1 MNKSVTHKSSY
12 ERESGDE
19 MNIVAQL
26 ASQAAGGS
34 TKIFRAGDT
43 GASDLNIVRADITS
57 EDDVQEGGLRPRV
70 LSDFQ
75 GQTAIKKNLS
85 VFINAARE
93 RQESLD
99 HLFLIGPPG
108 LGKTTL
114 AQITANELGAD
125 FKVTSAPA
133 LDKPKDLAGI
143 LSTITE
149 RTVFFIDEIHRL
161 KPAIEEMLY
170 IAMEDF
176 ELDWVI
182 GQGAA
187 ARTVRIPIPHFTLV
201 GATTKA
207 GMVSS
212 PLISRFGIIQRFNFY
227 SKEELAGIIRRSALI
242 LNVKVED
249 DAADLMAGCSR
260 GTPRVVNRLLRRMR
274 DFAQIE
280 GNGIITKAIVEDGL
294 DRLGID
300 CLGLECY
307 DREILLSIINNF
319 GGGPVGAE
327 TLAISIGE
335 SMDTLEDYYEPYLI
349 QCGLLQRTPR
359 GRTVTEKAYEHLGI
373 APGKENKNNENQRL
387 LF

>member
-1 MNKSVTHKSSY
+1 MNKSVRAKSPYSRPKT
-12 ERESGDE
+12 EREAEADD

-26 ASQAAGGS
+26 SVQAAGGMLS
-34 TKIFRAGDT
+34 GQAPDATH
-43 GASDLNIVRADITS
+43 IVRADVAVD
-57 EDDVQEGGLRPRV
+57 DDVQEGSLRPKS
-70 LSDFQ
+70 LKEFQ
-75 GQTAIKKNLS
+75 GQRAIKENLS
-85 VFINAARE
+85 VFVNAARD
-93 RQESLD
+93 RQEALD

-114 AQITANELGAD
+114 AQITAAELGVD

-143 LSTITE
+143 LSTITA

-212 PLISRFGIIQRFNFY
+212 PLISRFGIVQRFNFY
-227 SKEELAGIIRRSALI
+227 TNEELASSIRR
-242 LNVKVED
+242 
-249 DAADLMAGCSR
+249 C
-260 GTPRVVNRLLRRMR
+260 TP
-274 DFAQIE
+274 
-280 GNGIITKAIVEDGL
+280 
-294 DRLGID
+294 
-300 CLGLECY
+300 ECY
-307 DREILLSIINNF
+307 
-319 GGGPVGAE
+319 G
-327 TLAISIGE
+327 
-335 SMDTLEDYYEPYLI
+335 
-349 QCGLLQRTPR
+349 C
-359 GRTVTEKAYEHLGI
+359 
-373 APGKENKNNENQRL
+373 
-387 LF
+387 